1 MDLGLQAHK
10 GKGNIHMIGKVKILS
25 LFLASVLICGV
36 GVDDVKAQ
44 TVTITDPTNDP
55 TLQSGNGSSVTYTWS
70 GVSMMRIKILNS
82 NDRTVQYFS
91 HTATDSSSPAA
102 RNFTVPNAI
111 TAKSTECVLRA
122 EGLNVMGQVV
132 CNSEVTIHIYT
143 P

>member
-1 MDLGLQAHK
+1 
-10 GKGNIHMIGKVKILS
+10 MIGKVKILS
-25 LFLASVLICGV
+25 LLLAAVLICS
-36 GVDDVKAQ
+36 VDVARVKAQ
-44 TVTITDPTNDP
+44 SVSITDPTNDP
-55 TLQSGNGSSVTYTWS
+55 TLQSRNATSVTYTWS

-82 NDRTVQYFS
+82 ADRTIQYFS
-91 HTATDSSSPAA
+91 NTSTDSASPAA

-111 TAKSTECVLRA
+111 AEKYTECVLRA